1 VSRTITQRAVRS
13 AVTTV
18 LAALAL
24 VGCGGSSGVK
34 PATYAKSICMAITS
48 WRNEVQNATAHFEST
63 FPRSSSLVVAKQ
75 RLDAFV
81 AALLRAAVSG
91 ITTTRAAGFPDVNG
105 GQRIATSVVG
115 AFEATQRSLGGAA
128 SQASLIP
135 TTGNAAFAAAVG
147 QVRTTVAATLHGMN
161 TVSPGTNPVL
171 RSEIATQ
178 PACAALRPPGG

>member
-1 VSRTITQRAVRS
+1 VRRAQIRVRPVAAT
-13 AVTTV
+13 AVV
-18 LAALAL
+18 VVALA
-24 VGCGGSSGVK
+24 GCGGRSGVT
-34 PATYAKSICMAITS
+34 PAAYVKSICTAITS
-48 WRNEVQNATAHFEST
+48 WRNEVQGATAQFEST
-63 FPRSSSLVVAKQ
+63 FPKSSSLVVAKQ

-91 ITTTRAAGFPDVNG
+91 ITTTKAAGFPDVNG
-105 GQRIATSVVG
+105 GQRVAASLVG
-115 AFEATQRSLGGAA
+115 AFETTQRSLGEAA

-135 TTGNAAFAAAVG
+135 TAGNEAFAAAVG

-171 RSEIATQ
+171 RREIAKQ